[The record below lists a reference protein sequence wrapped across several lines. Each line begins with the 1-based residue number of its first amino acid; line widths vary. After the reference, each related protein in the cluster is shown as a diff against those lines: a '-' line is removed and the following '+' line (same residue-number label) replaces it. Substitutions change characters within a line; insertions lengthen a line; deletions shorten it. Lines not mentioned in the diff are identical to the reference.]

1 MMSLRPGDVV
11 WVPFPHVESNRVQ
24 SRPALLISSPAL
36 GPDRS
41 LAWALMITNAGHAD
55 WPGDIPISDHFALQ
69 LPIPSKIRSEKV
81 ATLDMNKANYLGTL
95 APSEYANVIAT
106 IASWFT
112 L

>member
-1 MMSLRPGDVV
+1 
-11 WVPFPHVESNRVQ
+11 
-24 SRPALLISSPAL
+24 
-36 GPDRS
+36 
-41 LAWALMITNAGHAD
+41 MITNADHAD

-95 APSEYANVIAT
+95 APSEYATVIAT